1 MVGGFASITDFAREP
16 AASSEDLGAAL
27 QEAWRHWLT
36 GAADRRSPFHAPI
49 CATVSLR
56 GAPRARVVTLRAC
69 DPTRRMLRFHADR
82 RSDKFAELVADP
94 ALALTA
100 YDPALKV
107 QLRAEGRASLHLD
120 DAVADAAWA
129 GARPMSRITY
139 GESPG
144 PGATLASG
152 GAYSLP
158 ATPEEVEAGRAHF
171 CVVAI
176 EVAVLEWLHL
186 AHSGHRRA
194 RFEFTADEAR
204 ASWLAP

>member
-1 MVGGFASITDFAREP
+1 MVGGFACITDFAQEP
-16 AASSEDLGAAL
+16 PASYGDLGAAL
-27 QEAWRHWLT
+27 DEAWGCWLT
-36 GAADRRSPFHAPI
+36 GAADRRSPFHAPV
-49 CATVSLR
+49 CATVSLQ
-56 GAPRARVVTLRAC
+56 GTPRARVVTLRAC
-69 DPTRRMLRFHADR
+69 DPVRRLLRFHVDR
-82 RSDKFAELVADP
+82 RSDKFAELEAHP

-129 GARPMSRITY
+129 GSRPMSRICY

-144 PGATLASG
+144 PGATLADA

-171 CVVAI
+171 CVVLL
-176 EVAVLEWLHL
+176 EVTVLEWLYL

-194 RFEFTADEAR
+194 RFDFTGDAVRAR
-204 ASWLAP
+204 WLAP

>member
-1 MVGGFASITDFAREP
+1 MVGGFACITDFAREP
-16 AASSEDLGAAL
+16 AASHEDLDAAL
-27 QEAWRHWLT
+27 EEAWGHWLT
-36 GAADRRSPFHAPI
+36 GATDRRSPFHAPI
-49 CATVSLR
+49 CATISLL

-69 DPTRRMLRFHADR
+69 DPTRRMLRFHVDR
-82 RSDKFAELVADP
+82 RSDKFAELEANP
-94 ALALTA
+94 SLALTA

-120 DAVADAAWA
+120 DGIADAAWA
-129 GARPMSRITY
+129 SARPMSRVCY

-144 PGATLASG
+144 PGAMLPSG
-152 GAYSLP
+152 SAYTLP

-171 CVVAI
+171 CVVAL

-194 RFEFTADEAR
+194 RFEFTADAVG